1 MKALDMSNYYGMDY
15 GYMYDFINA
24 YESRQQP
31 SNIHLTN
38 TADFHMY
45 FRYFLQKVTSA
56 IIIDNFPSEWE
67 WDYFMDVLIL
77 AGHIGVINTRRFG
90 VIPQQCNP
98 YGYNVFYHPTNIIVT
113 NPVFSA
119 SQQTDFVIGD
129 ECEVITMTP
138 DWRGCG
144 DIINA
149 YAQRCALVWSDV
161 DVAGALSKLGY
172 VFAAKDKA
180 VAETYKAMLDDI
192 MSGKLGVVTGAKL
205 FDENSNAMYQLFD
218 NDVSKNFEI
227 VTKGIEAVAKLIQR
241 FDEEIG
247 LPTVQEKKERL
258 ISSEVETRLPS
269 ILSKIELWV
278 DCINRSL
285 EKVNRMFGY
294 SMKARLRHGGE
305 GV

>member
-1 MKALDMSNYYGMDY
+1 MKAFDTSNFYGIDY

-56 IIIDNFPSEWE
+56 IIIDNFPLEWE

-113 NPVFSA
+113 NPVFS
-119 SQQTDFVIGD
+119 SSEQTDFVIGD
-129 ECEVITMTP
+129 ECEVITLTP

-285 EKVNRMFGY
+285 ERVNRMFGY
-294 SMKARLRHGGE
+294 TMKARLRHGGE

>member
-15 GYMYDFINA
+15 GFMYDFINA

-56 IIIDNFPSEWE
+56 IIIDNFPVEWE

-77 AGHIGVINTRRFG
+77 AGHIGVINTSRFG

-113 NPVFSA
+113 NPVFTA
-119 SQQTDFVIGD
+119 NEKTDYCIGD
-129 ECEVITMTP
+129 ECEVITLTP

-161 DVAGALSKLGY
+161 DVAGALSKMGY

-218 NDVSKNFEI
+218 NDVSKNFSI
-227 VTKGIEAVAKLIQR
+227 VVNGIDAVAKLIQR

-285 EKVNRMFGY
+285 EKVNQMFGY
-294 SMKARLRHGGE
+294 TMKARLRHGGE

>member
-15 GYMYDFINA
+15 GFMYDFINA

-56 IIIDNFPSEWE
+56 IIIDNFPAEWE

-119 SQQTDFVIGD
+119 SDQTDFVIGD
-129 ECEVITMTP
+129 DCEVITLTP

-285 EKVNRMFGY
+285 EKVNQMFGY
-294 SMKARLRHGGE
+294 AMKARLRHGGE

>member
-1 MKALDMSNYYGMDY
+1 MKALDISNFYGMDY
-15 GYMYDFINA
+15 GYMYDFING

-56 IIIDNFPSEWE
+56 IIIDNFPEEWE

-119 SQQTDFVIGD
+119 SEQTDFVIGD
-129 ECEVITMTP
+129 ECEVITLTP

-227 VTKGIEAVAKLIQR
+227 VTQGIDAVAKLIQR

-258 ISSEVETRLPS
+258 ISSEVNARMPS

-294 SMKARLRHGGE
+294 TMKARLRHGGE
-305 GV
+305 G

>member
-1 MKALDMSNYYGMDY
+1 MKPINLNDFYGGDY
-15 GYMYDFINA
+15 GFMYDFINA

-38 TADFHMY
+38 TMDYHMY
-45 FRYFLQKVTSA
+45 FRYFLQKVTSSV
-56 IIIDNFPSEWE
+56 IIDNFPADWE
-67 WDYFMDVLIL
+67 WDYFMNVLIL
-77 AGHIGVINTRRFG
+77 AGNIGIVDTNQYG
-90 VIPQQCNP
+90 VIPQQCQP
-98 YGYNVFYHPTNIIVT
+98 YGYNVFHHPTNIIVV
-113 NPVFSA
+113 NPAFKS
-119 SQQTDFVIGD
+119 SEKTDFTIGRD
-129 ECEVITMTP
+129 CEVITLTP

-149 YAQRCALVWSDV
+149 YAQRCALIWSDV
-161 DVAGALSKLGY
+161 DVAGACSKLGY

-227 VTKGIEAVAKLIQR
+227 VTKGIDAVAALIQR

-258 ISSEVETRLPS
+258 ISSEVETRLPT
-269 ILSKIELWV
+269 IMSKIELWI

-285 EKVNRMFGY
+285 KKVNSMFGY
-294 SMKARLRHGGE
+294 NMSARLRHGGE
-305 GV
+305 ME

>member
-15 GYMYDFINA
+15 GFMYDFINA

-45 FRYFLQKVTSA
+45 FRYFLQKVASA
-56 IIIDNFPSEWE
+56 IIIDNFPVEWE

-119 SQQTDFVIGD
+119 SDQTDFVIGD
-129 ECEVITMTP
+129 ECEVITLTP

-205 FDENSNAMYQLFD
+205 FDENSNAMYQLFN

-227 VTKGIEAVAKLIQR
+227 VTKGLDAIATLIQR

-294 SMKARLRHGGE
+294 TMTARLRHGG
-305 GV
+305 GDV

>member
-1 MKALDMSNYYGMDY
+1 M
-15 GYMYDFINA
+15 
-24 YESRQQP
+24 
-31 SNIHLTN
+31 
-38 TADFHMY
+38 
-45 FRYFLQKVTSA
+45 
-56 IIIDNFPSEWE
+56 
-67 WDYFMDVLIL
+67 
-77 AGHIGVINTRRFG
+77 
-90 VIPQQCNP
+90 
-98 YGYNVFYHPTNIIVT
+98 
-113 NPVFSA
+113 
-119 SQQTDFVIGD
+119 
-129 ECEVITMTP
+129 
-138 DWRGCG
+138 
-144 DIINA
+144 
-149 YAQRCALVWSDV
+149 
-161 DVAGALSKLGY
+161 SKLGY

-227 VTKGIEAVAKLIQR
+227 VTQGIEAVAKLIQR

-258 ISSEVETRLPS
+258 ISSEVNARMPS

-305 GV
+305 G

>member
-1 MKALDMSNYYGMDY
+1 MKAIDIPDFYGMDY
-15 GYMYDFINA
+15 GYMYDFING

-56 IIIDNFPSEWE
+56 IIIDNFPTEWE

-119 SQQTDFVIGD
+119 NQQTDFVIGD

-294 SMKARLRHGGE
+294 SMKARLRHGG
-305 GV
+305 

>member
-1 MKALDMSNYYGMDY
+1 MKALDMSNFYGMDY
-15 GYMYDFINA
+15 GFMYDFINA

-56 IIIDNFPSEWE
+56 IIIDNFPAEWE

-77 AGHIGVINTRRFG
+77 AGHIGVINTSRFG

-119 SQQTDFVIGD
+119 SEQTDFVIGD
-129 ECEVITMTP
+129 ECEVITLTP

-180 VAETYKAMLDDI
+180 VAETYKALLDDI

-227 VTKGIEAVAKLIQR
+227 VTKGIDAVAKLIQR

-294 SMKARLRHGGE
+294 TMKARLRHGGE

>member
-1 MKALDMSNYYGMDY
+1 MKALDMSNFYGMDY
-15 GYMYDFINA
+15 GFMYDFINA

-56 IIIDNFPSEWE
+56 IIIDNFPTEWE

-119 SQQTDFVIGD
+119 SEQTDFVIGD
-129 ECEVITMTP
+129 DCEVITLTP

-227 VTKGIEAVAKLIQR
+227 VTKGIEAVSKLIQR

-258 ISSEVETRLPS
+258 ISSEVETRIPS

-294 SMKARLRHGGE
+294 NMKARLRHGGE

>member
-1 MKALDMSNYYGMDY
+1 MKAFDTLNFYGMDY
-15 GYMYDFINA
+15 GYMYDFING

-77 AGHIGVINTRRFG
+77 AGHIGVINTSRFG

-119 SQQTDFVIGD
+119 NQQTDFVIGD
-129 ECEVITMTP
+129 ECEVITLTP

-258 ISSEVETRLPS
+258 ISSEVNARMPS

-285 EKVNRMFGY
+285 ERVNSMFGY
-294 SMKARLRHGGE
+294 NMTARLRHGGE
-305 GV
+305 G

>member
-15 GYMYDFINA
+15 GFMYDFINA

-56 IIIDNFPSEWE
+56 IIIDNFPREWE

-119 SQQTDFVIGD
+119 SDQTDFVIGD
-129 ECEVITMTP
+129 DCEVITLTP

-161 DVAGALSKLGY
+161 DVAGALSKMGY

-180 VAETYKAMLDDI
+180 VAETYKAMFDDI
-192 MSGKLGVVTGAKL
+192 MCGKLGVVTGAKL

-218 NDVSKNFEI
+218 NDVSKNFSI
-227 VTKGIEAVAKLIQR
+227 VVNGIDAVAKLIQR

-269 ILSKIELWV
+269 IMSKIELWV

-294 SMKARLRHGGE
+294 TMKARLRHGGE
-305 GV
+305 DV

>member
-15 GYMYDFINA
+15 GFMYDFINA

-56 IIIDNFPSEWE
+56 IIIDNFPVEWE

-119 SQQTDFVIGD
+119 SDQTDFVIGD
-129 ECEVITMTP
+129 DCEVITLTP

-285 EKVNRMFGY
+285 EKVNQMFGY
-294 SMKARLRHGGE
+294 NMKARLRHGGE